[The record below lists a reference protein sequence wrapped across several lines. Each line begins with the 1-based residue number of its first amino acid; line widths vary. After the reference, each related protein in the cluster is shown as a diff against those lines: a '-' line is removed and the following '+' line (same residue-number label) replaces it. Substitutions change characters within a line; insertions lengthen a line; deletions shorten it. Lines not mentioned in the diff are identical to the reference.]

1 MSAISNRNKT
11 QIQKYIWITMVTCLL
26 TGASKV
32 SLAENFTRENVNK
45 SQQIID
51 DTIAA
56 YGGVENIQNLNQ
68 IIIEYK
74 VTTINVGQS
83 VKTEAPWD
91 TTINDRTVA
100 FDFEN
105 QTSVTKFSGTG
116 GGGRFSGTNIVNGE
130 DSVNIDHLRQTM
142 TKVAAPDFDTL
153 VGPSMRSNGILLTK
167 RLQQFAGSARH
178 LGEINYNKRPHNLL
192 GFTMPGGPA
201 ITLYIDQQTHL
212 ISKSERIVGAFLVE
226 YYFEDYK
233 KIDGI
238 NFPTINY
245 YTVDGDRSQTF
256 KATSVKFNQSYD
268 EMLEPPKDYV
278 SLEAN
283 PPQSIATQTL
293 AEGVFLVTN
302 NGQNSL
308 FVEFDDHLMMIGG
321 LAGVEQRI
329 EQVATQGSDKPVKY
343 AVMTH
348 HHSDHI
354 GGSQGLH
361 DANITFIAAS
371 AHQKVI
377 REALT
382 EEDQESANFNVIS
395 SSKKEF
401 KDSTGHVIIYDVGP
415 TPHAE
420 HFLLAFVP
428 SKGIIF
434 EADHFF
440 IPQSGPFGPRTSS
453 LSAMVNAIQKNNLDV
468 KIIASAHSAKT
479 ATFEDMMTSFNLV
492 R

>member
-1 MSAISNRNKT
+1 MSA
-11 QIQKYIWITMVTCLL
+11 QKYVWLTMFTCLL
-26 TGASKV
+26 AGAATV
-32 SLAENFTRENVNK
+32 STAENFTRENVNK
-45 SQQIID
+45 SQQIIA

-56 YGGVENIQNLNQ
+56 YGGAENIQNLNQ

-74 VTTINVGQS
+74 VTTISVGQS

-91 TTINDRTVA
+91 VTISDRTVA

-105 QTSVTKFSGTG
+105 QTSITTFSGQG
-116 GGGRFSGTNIVNGE
+116 GGGRFSGANIVNGD
-130 DSVNIDHLRQTM
+130 DSVNIDHRRQTM
-142 TKVAAPDFDTL
+142 TEVAAPDFDTL

-178 LGEINYNKRPHNLL
+178 LGKINYNKRPHDLL
-192 GFTMPGGPA
+192 SFTMPGGPA
-201 ITLYIDQQTHL
+201 ITLYIDEKTHL

-238 NFPTINY
+238 NFPTTNY

-256 KATSVKFNQSYD
+256 KAIDVKFNQSFD
-268 EMLEPPKDYV
+268 EMLEAPKDYV
-278 SLEAN
+278 SLEVN

-293 AEGVFLVTN
+293 ADGVFLVTN

-321 LAGVEQRI
+321 LPGVEQRI
-329 EQVATQGSDKPVKY
+329 EQVAKQGSDKPVKY
-343 AVMTH
+343 TVMTH
-348 HHSDHI
+348 HHADHI
-354 GGSQGLH
+354 GGSQEVH
-361 DANITFIAAS
+361 DAGITFIAAS

-377 REALT
+377 TEALS
-382 EEDQESANFNVIS
+382 EDDQKSVKFNLIS
-395 SSKKEF
+395 SRKKEF
-401 KDSTGHVIIYDVGP
+401 EDDTGHVIIYDIGP
-415 TPHAE
+415 TPHTE
-420 HFLLAFVP
+420 HFLLAYIP
-428 SKGIIF
+428 SHGIIF

-440 IPQSGPFGPRTSS
+440 IPQSGPFSPRTAN
-453 LSAMVNAIQKNNLDV
+453 LSAMVEAIKDNSLSV
-468 KIIASAHSAKT
+468 KMIASAHSSKVAN
-479 ATFEDMMTSFNLV
+479 FEDMMTAYNLV